1 MKVRDLKDIL
11 CGTVDVIS
19 ESLDEELAVA
29 CSPACIVAAFADERV
44 VDMRADFNPEF
55 GATLVLRIA

>member
-11 CGTVDVIS
+11 RGSIDVQS
-19 ESLDEELAVA
+19 ESLDEELAIA
-29 CSPACIVAAFADERV
+29 CSPACVVAAFGNERV
-44 VDMRADFNPEF
+44 VDVRGGFNPDF